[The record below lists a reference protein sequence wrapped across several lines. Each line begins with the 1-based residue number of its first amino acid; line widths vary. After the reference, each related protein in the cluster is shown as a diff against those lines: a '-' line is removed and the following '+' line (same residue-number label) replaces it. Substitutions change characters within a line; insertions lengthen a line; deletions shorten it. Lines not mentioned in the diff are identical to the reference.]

1 MRNCTL
7 THQAHSH
14 SYIHTF
20 LNEHPILSQFS
31 HIFTQLGHSICILT
45 HALIHPLS
53 VLTQSSHNTHKK
65 VEQPHAPPLM
75 SQADN
80 HLQWLLWLWFS
91 LVNRH
96 CGEPW
101 CCRLTTNYYTV
112 HSTVSTSRP
121 VSLSLCLTAAAGS

>member
-7 THQAHSH
+7 THHAHSH

-96 CGEPW
+96 CGELVLPA
-101 CCRLTTNYYTV
+101 YYLLL
-112 HSTVSTSRP
+112 HSTQHSVYLQACL
-121 VSLSLCLTAAAGS
+121 SLSLCLTAAAGS